1 MAPFNS
7 VALWCSVPVALVGFI
22 FMAKCKVVFVEA
34 FSLPAF
40 KGVGAAPEV
49 GGLLTH
55 FAFILGMVAWCGFGM
70 TSLALAL
77 GLPPAAAI
85 TPGFTGLVSVLAY
98 MAAVGSGITGVP
110 GITGPPMPAR
120 VINGAIAIVLNVNV
134 VCLVAEG
141 DVSGGAL
148 GALAAVYAL
157 AVGVPHALGA
167 KHRSAGWMAVN
178 IVPAVEENRRVSLD

>member
-1 MAPFNS
+1 MAPFNH

-49 GGLLTH
+49 GGLLAH

-134 VCLVAEG
+134 VCLVAEIFWVCG
-141 DVSGGAL
+141 LSFAMFFPLKKFGLLRVSAEIEAAGMDVSKHGGSAYE
-148 GALAAVYAL
+148 GA
-157 AVGVPHALGA
+157 
-167 KHRSAGWMAVN
+167 
-178 IVPAVEENRRVSLD
+178 